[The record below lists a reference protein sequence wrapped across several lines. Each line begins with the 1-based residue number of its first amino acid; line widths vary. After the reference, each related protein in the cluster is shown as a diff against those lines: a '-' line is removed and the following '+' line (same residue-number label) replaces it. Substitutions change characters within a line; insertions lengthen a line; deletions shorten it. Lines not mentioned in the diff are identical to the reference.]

1 VLFLSCFVRLFSR
14 GLRVEFL
21 LKTDSGYPKD
31 TGFLSCFVQLFS
43 RGTLKDFLS
52 KKEAHKGLCSQDT
65 TAELEKTTVL
75 T

>member
-1 VLFLSCFVRLFSR
+1 
-14 GLRVEFL
+14 

>member
-1 VLFLSCFVRLFSR
+1 MLFLSCFVRLFSR

-65 TAELEKTTVL
+65 TAELKKTTVL